1 MIANI
6 TQSSN
11 LAPLLNYN
19 KNKVLAQKAI
29 ELDYGGNLFKKEAKY
44 AEYIIATYGNN
55 IVSNRK
61 DKFLHVSLNFLPNDN
76 AVLNDYMLKEIVK
89 DYLAGIGFSA
99 DHPYIVYKHDDT
111 VHPHVHIVTSKLDEN
126 GKCITKSNNYRQSQR
141 VTRELEI
148 KYNLTKV
155 SSQKLEAMVDKRL
168 ANAPSL
174 RNKLN
179 FHIKYALDNLLVQ
192 NMAQFNL
199 YLNDNGLDALLITAV
214 NFIDDKHSVYDGLV
228 YNNLTNDFLQSQ
240 KGIKASSL
248 YLKPTMK
255 NLEIS
260 FLRNKEIQQSQ
271 KGDIKKVL
279 DYAFN
284 KYEKMTL
291 VDLERQLNVNNIQ
304 VNFKLDSNDQLVGV
318 SFRKVKCTVKYSG
331 ENIGKKYTARNI
343 SAFIGDKTVLKSQ
356 VKLETSIPKEDFKQ
370 TTFKNSTINFKDN
383 FPEPNNSAMLNESE
397 SDIIHT
403 QVSEDLYNDQSI
415 SDIDKKKKLD
425 QFKRSKRRL

>member
-76 AVLNDYMLKEIVK
+76 AVLNDYMLKDIVK

-174 RNKLN
+174 RDKLN
-179 FHIKYALDNLLVQ
+179 FHIKYALDTLLVQ

-199 YLNDNGLDALLITAV
+199 YLNDNGLDALLIAAADF
-214 NFIDDKHSVYDGLV
+214 NDDKHSVYDGLI

-260 FLRNKEIQQSQ
+260 FLRNKEIQQIQ

-291 VDLERQLNVNNIQ
+291 VDLQRQLNVNNIE
-304 VNFKLDSNDQLVGV
+304 VKFKSDSNDQLVGI
-318 SFRKVKCTVKYSG
+318 SFRKVKSAVKYSG

-343 SAFIGDKTVLKSQ
+343 SIFIGEKTVLKSQ
-356 VKLETSIPKEDFKQ
+356 VKFENSIPKEEFKQ
-370 TTFKNSTINFKDN
+370 ITIKNSNIIFKENLPDQ
-383 FPEPNNSAMLNESE
+383 STHRMLNESE
-397 SDIIHT
+397 SDVLHT
-403 QVSEDLYNDQSI
+403 QVNEDIYNDQTI

-425 QFKRSKRRL
+425 PFKRRIRKM